1 LLALATALEQVIEQ
15 GLYDK
20 IIVTR
25 STPEIAESIGFL
37 PGTEVFLI
45 YMCCQKPHKINNH
58 MVHKAT

>member
-1 LLALATALEQVIEQ
+1 M
-15 GLYDK
+15 YDK

-45 YMCCQKPHKINNH
+45 YVPYQKFDHSFKY
-58 MVHKAT
+58 AA

>member
-1 LLALATALEQVIEQ
+1 
-15 GLYDK
+15 LYDK